1 MDTSEAGEGDL
12 RVSVTHDYQQVPA
25 YITHQRAGLYR
36 VDFTPEGAGTYK
48 VNVFYS
54 DIEVRGRSFSFF
66 PNVQTHVFLHGYG
79 ILIDSEICG
88 ELVSRLS
95 CEKRLFMNLLS
106 NINSLVI

>member
-25 YITHQRAGLYR
+25 YITHQKVGLYR

-66 PNVQTHVFLHGYG
+66 PNVQTHIFFAWIWDFNG
-79 ILIDSEICG
+79 ILI
-88 ELVSRLS
+88 V
-95 CEKRLFMNLLS
+95 KYVMNW
-106 NINSLVI
+106 